1 MSEIIL
7 RVGDTSVLD
16 FTIKKDEQPLDLKDF
31 LVLFT
36 VKKPFFGSVG
46 INNPNDNQAIIAKN
60 SDIDKDGGIEKYG
73 SGSIRVILGS
83 LDTKNILDGQYD
95 YDLQLSKPGKQDS
108 VLTVDTGVIT
118 FTKEI
123 TRRTEAL

>member
-73 SGSIRVILGS
+73 SIS
-83 LDTKNILDGQYD
+83 
-95 YDLQLSKPGKQDS
+95 
-108 VLTVDTGVIT
+108 
-118 FTKEI
+118 
-123 TRRTEAL
+123 